1 MSVFPERFIEQENSM
16 ARRKPEVKPMRPDT
30 PVYPIGV
37 AARLLG
43 IHPRTLRIYEVEG
56 LIHPSHVGSR
66 RLFSDNDIQWIRCL
80 RSFIHD
86 EGVSIPGLKKLLT
99 LIPCWEVAGCPPD
112 VHECCAS
119 RVDRAV
125 PKTLH
130 KVGDAAA
137 AREAKEADEKKRK
150 TAAQKKKQQF
160 SG

>member
-1 MSVFPERFIEQENSM
+1 M
-16 ARRKPEVKPMRPDT
+16 ARRKPEVQPMKPDT

-43 IHPRTLRIYEVEG
+43 IHPRTLRIYENEG
-56 LIHPSHVGSR
+56 LINPKHVGSR
-66 RLFSDNDIQWIRCL
+66 RLFSDNDIQWIKCL

-86 EGVSIPGLKKLLT
+86 EGISIPGLKKLLD
-99 LIPCWEVAGCPPD
+99 LVPCWDVAGCPPD
-112 VHECCAS
+112 VHENCGACFDKA
-119 RVDRAV
+119 A

-137 AREAKEADEKKRK
+137 AKLAKETDVKKRK
-150 TAAQKKKQQF
+150 IAAQKKKQQQS

>member
-1 MSVFPERFIEQENSM
+1 M
-16 ARRKPEVKPMRPDT
+16 ARRKPDVEPMKPDV

-43 IHPRTLRIYEVEG
+43 IHPRTLRIYEAEG
-56 LIHPSHVGSR
+56 LIHPAHVGSR

-86 EGVSIPGLKKLLT
+86 EGVSIPGLKKLLD
-99 LIPCWEVAGCPPD
+99 LIPCWEVAGCPPE
-112 VHECCAS
+112 VHEYCEA

-125 PKTLH
+125 PRTLH

-137 AREAKEADEKKRK
+137 AREAKEEDVRKRK
-150 TAAQKKKQQF
+150 KGGQKKKRSS

>member
-1 MSVFPERFIEQENSM
+1 M
-16 ARRKPEVKPMRPDT
+16 ARRKPEVKPIKQDT

-43 IHPRTLRIYEVEG
+43 VHPRTLRIYEAEG
-56 LIHPSHVGSR
+56 LLHPAHVGSR
-66 RLFSDNDIQWIRCL
+66 RLFSDNDIQWIKCL

-86 EGVSIPGLKKLLT
+86 EGVSIAGLKKLLN
-99 LIPCWEVAGCPPD
+99 LIPCWEVAACPPD
-112 VHECCAS
+112 VHECCEAK
-119 RVDRAV
+119 VDKAV

-137 AREAKEADEKKRK
+137 ASKAKNADVKKRK
-150 TAAQKKKQQF
+150 TAAQKKKRQS

>member
-1 MSVFPERFIEQENSM
+1 M
-16 ARRKPEVKPMRPDT
+16 ARRKPEVKPMKPDT

-43 IHPRTLRIYEVEG
+43 IHPRTLRIYEAEG
-56 LIHPSHVGSR
+56 LVNPSHVGSR
-66 RLFSDNDIQWIRCL
+66 RLFSDNDIQWVRCL

-86 EGVSIPGLKKLLT
+86 EGVSIPGLKKLLN

-112 VHECCAS
+112 VHESCGAC
-119 RVDRAV
+119 VDKAV

-130 KVGDAAA
+130 KVGDTAAA
-137 AREAKEADEKKRK
+137 KKAKEADEKKRK
-150 TAAQKKKQQF
+150 IAAQKKKQQS

>member
-1 MSVFPERFIEQENSM
+1 M
-16 ARRKPEVKPMRPDT
+16 KPDM

-43 IHPRTLRIYEVEG
+43 IHPRTLRIYEAEG
-56 LIHPSHVGSR
+56 LIHPAHVGSR
-66 RLFSDNDIQWIRCL
+66 RLFSDNDIQWVKCM

-86 EGVSIPGLKKLLT
+86 EGISIPGLKKLLT
-99 LIPCWEVAGCPPD
+99 LIPCWEVAGCSSD
-112 VHECCAS
+112 VHESCEAK
-119 RVDRAV
+119 VDVAA

-137 AREAKEADEKKRK
+137 VKIAKEADEKKRK
-150 TAAQKKKQQF
+150 TAAQKKKQQS

>member
-1 MSVFPERFIEQENSM
+1 M
-16 ARRKPEVKPMRPDT
+16 ARRKPDVKPMKPDV

-43 IHPRTLRIYEVEG
+43 IHPRTLRIYEAEG
-56 LIHPSHVGSR
+56 LIHPAHVGSR
-66 RLFSDNDIQWIRCL
+66 RLFSDNDIQWIKCL

-86 EGVSIPGLKKLLT
+86 EGVSIPGLKKLLN

-112 VHECCAS
+112 IHENCEAK
-119 RVDRAV
+119 VDRAM

-137 AREAKEADEKKRK
+137 AKKAKESDVKKRK
-150 TAAQKKKQQF
+150 TAAQKKKQQS

>member
-1 MSVFPERFIEQENSM
+1 M
-16 ARRKPEVKPMRPDT
+16 ARRKPEVKPMSPDM

-43 IHPRTLRIYEVEG
+43 IHPRTLRIYESEG
-56 LIHPSHVGSR
+56 LISPAHVGSR

-86 EGVSIPGLKKLLT
+86 EGVSIPGLKKLLN

-112 VHECCAS
+112 VHESCGA
-119 RVDRAV
+119 RVDMAI

-137 AREAKEADEKKRK
+137 AKEAKEADKEKRK
-150 TAAQKKKQQF
+150 TAVAKKKTQQS

>member
-1 MSVFPERFIEQENSM
+1 M
-16 ARRKPEVKPMRPDT
+16 ARRKPEVTPMKPDT

-43 IHPRTLRIYEVEG
+43 IHPRTLRIYEAEG
-56 LIHPSHVGSR
+56 LINPSHVGSR
-66 RLFSDNDIQWIRCL
+66 RLFSDNDIKWIKCL

-86 EGVSIPGLKKLLT
+86 EGVSIPGLKKLLD
-99 LIPCWEVAGCPPD
+99 LVPCWEIASCPPD
-112 VHECCAS
+112 VNDCCEAK
-119 RVDRAV
+119 VDRAV

-137 AREAKEADEKKRK
+137 VKQAKEADVKKRK
-150 TAAQKKKQQF
+150 TAAQKKRQQS